1 MGSLTGAEA
10 WVAPEVGASGRW
22 DPSHARAVAPRD
34 DRWWDGRM
42 PSAPLPPPPSRTA
55 SGRAA
60 LGALALAGVLATAAC
75 GQDATRA
82 DDRHADAS
90 RPARATTPA
99 PGGTASEVRLAR
111 VGGVAG
117 FQDVLVVAPD
127 GRVTGTTRAGAVDCT
142 VPAGT
147 VQVLAT
153 AAPPTTGL
161 NAGNDR
167 IATSVERDGTTF
179 DLGEAQG
186 TDPLSTTARALLD
199 DVQLPEGRRTVCT

>member
-1 MGSLTGAEA
+1 MGGC
-10 WVAPEVGASGRW
+10 R
-22 DPSHARAVAPRD
+22 
-34 DRWWDGRM
+34 
-42 PSAPLPPPPSRTA
+42 PPPPAAPVRPARRPGRSRRA
-55 SGRAA
+55 GPGR
-60 LGALALAGVLATAAC
+60 LLATAAC
-75 GQDATRA
+75 GQDPPLRRRRPRRDRSGTR
-82 DDRHADAS
+82 RRREPS
-90 RPARATTPA
+90 
-99 PGGTASEVRLAR
+99 GTASEVRLAR

-186 TDPLSTTARALLD
+186 TDPLSTAARAACSTTCSCPRASGPSA
-199 DVQLPEGRRTVCT
+199 PERGATGS

>member
-22 DPSHARAVAPRD
+22 DPSHARAVAPHD

-42 PSAPLPPPPSRTA
+42 PSAPLPPTPTRTT

-60 LGALALAGVLATAAC
+60 LAALALAGVLATVAC
-75 GQDATRA
+75 GQDATA
-82 DDRHADAS
+82 PTTPPTSAG
-90 RPARATTPA
+90 ATTPA

-117 FQDVLVVAPD
+117 FRDVLVVAPD

-153 AAPPTTGL
+153 GAPPTTGL

-167 IATSVERDGTTF
+167 IATSVERGGTTF